1 MNDELLMKNEENKT
15 MIKILNTRYQILNT
29 VKGYTLIEL
38 LITIAILA
46 TIGTIMVSILFSTF
60 RSSNKSQ
67 SISDLR
73 QNGNY
78 AISQMAESIAF
89 AKSFDGVW
97 VDKGDTPIT
106 DCTLSGAPQYNYLQV
121 TSFNNVKPATT
132 VYSCVDPNTSL
143 PTIASNS
150 APLLDLTNISVTSCY
165 FTCFQPDPS
174 APPTIDINFTL
185 TKTNGGF
192 SENAASIPFETSVT
206 IRNY

>member
-1 MNDELLMKNEENKT
+1 MN
-15 MIKILNTRYQILNT
+15 MIHNLQLTIDNSR
-29 VKGYTLIEL
+29 KGYTLIEL

-46 TIGTIMVSILFSTF
+46 TVGTIMVSILFSTF

-78 AISQMAESIAF
+78 ALSQMAGSIAF
-89 AKSFDGVW
+89 AKSFDGGW
-97 VDKGDTPIT
+97 VDQGDTPIT
-106 DCTLSGAPQYNYLQV
+106 DCTIPGAPQYNYLQV

-132 VYSCVDPNTSL
+132 VYSCIDPNTSL
-143 PTIASNS
+143 PTVASNG
-150 APLLDLTNISVTSCY
+150 AALLDTTNIAVTNCY
-165 FTCFQPDPS
+165 FTCSQPDLS
-174 APPTIDINFTL
+174 SPPTIDINFTL
-185 TKTNGGF
+185 TKTNGGSL